1 VIENG
6 SRRIPRDFNL
16 HWGKGQIVEE
26 ASIQGE
32 HHQPSVQLL
41 EFQDGSLSIRFCY
54 YNQHG
59 RFQRSPLI
67 MGEEEICLL
76 GHAVSENRR
85 LHALLSALIIPS

>member
-41 EFQDGSLSIRFCY
+41 EFQDGSTSIRFSVITTSTV
-54 YNQHG
+54 G
-59 RFQRSPLI
+59 FSEARS
-67 MGEEEICLL
+67 
-76 GHAVSENRR
+76 
-85 LHALLSALIIPS
+85 